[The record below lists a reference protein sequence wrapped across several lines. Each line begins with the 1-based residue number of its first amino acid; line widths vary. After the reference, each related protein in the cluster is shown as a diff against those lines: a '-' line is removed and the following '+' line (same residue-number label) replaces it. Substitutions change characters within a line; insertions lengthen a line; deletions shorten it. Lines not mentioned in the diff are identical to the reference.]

1 MSKSNTN
8 KIKNSVKVSF
18 LILIT
23 ILVYSSA
30 FSQVTV
36 DFDKTVDFTKYKTF
50 SFAGWQED
58 SDKVLNDLDKKRL
71 QDAFKEEFASRSL
84 EIVTENADAV
94 VSLYL
99 VIDNKTSTTAYTNYT
114 GGMGYGMGRGWGMG
128 VGGMGVGSATT
139 TYSEDDY
146 QVGTL
151 VVDIYDASSKKLIW
165 QGTSQKTI
173 KANPS
178 KREKTIPK
186 NVAKLMY
193 KYPVKPTK

>member
-1 MSKSNTN
+1 M
-8 KIKNSVKVSF
+8 KNSVKVSF